1 MQTKKLF
8 LCLLF
13 VGLAAVARP
22 QSGGKLAFTIFDAP
36 GAGTAPSQGTQAMMI
51 GRGGWIVGS
60 YIDSSNVSHGFLR
73 SPDGNFT
80 SVDPPGSAG
89 MLSIGGLNAQLTV
102 TGCYQD
108 AGGVIHSFIRTA
120 DGRYTTYDNPG
131 AGSATFQGT
140 CGWSIND
147 SGEVAGYYRDA
158 NYTFHTFLRSP
169 EGSFTEVDAP
179 GAGTGPFQGT
189 VANGL
194 TGLTNAGALSGGTL
208 DADSVNHGM
217 LRRRDGTFTQI
228 DAPDAGAAPGQGTV
242 PSSINQRNELTGN
255 YVDAANAEHG
265 FFWTVDRGV
274 TEFDAPGAGSQ
285 PGQGTFPVT
294 DNAVG
299 AIVGYYADPD
309 GVNHGF
315 LRLPNGRM
323 TEFDAPGAGTTPGSP
338 VMFAG
343 GIFGQGTVPITN
355 NDAGTI
361 TGFYVD
367 GNSVSHGF
375 VLTINNAGR

>member
-1 MQTKKLF
+1 MQVLKREIWL
-8 LCLLF
+8 
-13 VGLAAVARP
+13 AVAL
-22 QSGGKLAFTIFDAP
+22 LATPAWAQNGYLALTTFDAP
-36 GAGTAPSQGTQAMMI
+36 GAGAAPGQGTQAMMI
-51 GRGGWIVGS
+51 GRGGWIVGT
-60 YIDSSNVSHGFLR
+60 YIDGANVSHGFLR
-73 SPDGNFT
+73 SPDGRFT
-80 SVDPPGSAG
+80 SVDPPGSAS

-102 TGCYQD
+102 TGCYED
-108 AGGVIHSFIRTA
+108 AGGAIHSFIRTA
-120 DGRYTTYDNPG
+120 EGQLTTYDDPG

-147 SGEVAGYYRDA
+147 AGEIAGYYRDA
-158 NYTFHTFLRSP
+158 NYTFHSFLRSSD
-169 EGSFTEVDAP
+169 GSFTEVDAP

-208 DADSVNHGM
+208 DANSVNHGM

-255 YVDAANAEHG
+255 YVDAANANHG
-265 FFWTVDRGV
+265 FFWTADRGV

-294 DNAVG
+294 DNPAG
-299 AIVGYYADPD
+299 AIVGWYTDPG

-315 LRLPNGRM
+315 VRSPNGRI

-343 GIFGQGTVPITN
+343 GIFGQGTVPVTN

-361 TGFYVD
+361 AGFYVD
-367 GNSVSHGF
+367 NNNVSHGF
-375 VLTINNAGR
+375 VLTINNGGR